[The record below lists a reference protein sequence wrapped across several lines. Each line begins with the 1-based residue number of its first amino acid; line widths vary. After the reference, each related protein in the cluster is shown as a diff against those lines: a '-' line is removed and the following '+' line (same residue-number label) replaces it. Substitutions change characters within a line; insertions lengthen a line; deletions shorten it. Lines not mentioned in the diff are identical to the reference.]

1 MKAALADFLTK
12 LPLPAT
18 TEHPG
23 GRFDVEALAHGTMSL
38 KAYAP
43 RGEDRQRESRQDML
57 IVVMAGDATLDLDN
71 ETNAITAGD
80 AAFVAAGSD
89 FRLKAISDD
98 FSAWTIE
105 WGSAGGEA
113 EAPNPSVFAAIDA

>member
-18 TEHPG
+18 AKHPC

-43 RGEDRQRESRQDML
+43 RGEDRQGESRQDML
-57 IVVMAGDATLDLDN
+57 IVVMAGDATLDVDS

-80 AAFVAAGSD
+80 AAFVAAGSAY
-89 FRLKAISDD
+89 RLTAISDD
-98 FSAWTIE
+98 FAAWTVE